1 MAQELE
7 RARVTELH
15 VRMDC
20 NGCVQKIKKALHNIE
35 GVYDV
40 YIDFA
45 QQKITVVG
53 RANPEAIVKAI
64 KKTKKIATVCSHT
77 ELPDPAAGK
86 SEQPPPDAAKEQAPP
101 ASEPP
106 AETPPASD
114 PPKEP
119 PKEEQKAEPEVKPSP
134 EAEAATPAEVKEVGE
149 IHMVHQYP
157 HGYSGFQHELTPHV
171 FVHSYNSYR
180 PSAYASEY
188 GYLRSPP
195 RDIKYN
201 GGSYGDE
208 HRHYGNGDGSQIT
221 SMFTDENPNA
231 CRIS

>member
-119 PKEEQKAEPEVKPSP
+119 QKKNRKPSQ
-134 EAEAATPAEVKEVGE
+134 K
-149 IHMVHQYP
+149 
-157 HGYSGFQHELTPHV
+157 
-171 FVHSYNSYR
+171 
-180 PSAYASEY
+180 
-188 GYLRSPP
+188 
-195 RDIKYN
+195 
-201 GGSYGDE
+201 
-208 HRHYGNGDGSQIT
+208 
-221 SMFTDENPNA
+221 
-231 CRIS
+231 